1 MVNLI
6 IYLSIFYQITDL
18 LVNITKHVL
27 KPKHRVLTDQ
37 EKKRLLKKYNIE
49 EKQVSCFILLIF

>member
-1 MVNLI
+1 VNLI
-6 IYLSIFYQITDL
+6 IYLSVFCQITDL